1 MTSKGFDPLASLFEA
16 PEPGRAEASASPA
29 AAAPPSAP
37 AIDKVALAKELA
49 AEAAA
54 EAAARKAAQEL
65 DKVALAKK
73 LAAEAAAKAAA
84 RKANEDKVALA
95 KRLAA
100 EAVAKA
106 AAKKGAAAAKPK
118 SRLDSMAQR
127 ARRPTSALEAARA
140 AAAREEQ
147 DQAQAQRA
155 EAASRK
161 QRLGVRVQALIPEAL
176 PGLGRLRVERALFAD
191 QRDVLADL
199 WRGHRA
205 RFLAEGEL
213 ERAVGTA
220 AVLHALESLP
230 QGQLVVAH
238 VVTDA
243 SDYLVWM
250 DVNLE
255 TGAGGLLAAFA
266 DARAYFAAG

>member
-1 MTSKGFDPLASLFEA
+1 MSSKGFDPLASLFEA
-16 PEPGRAEASASPA
+16 PEPGVGDGLEAPE
-29 AAAPPSAP
+29 AAPPEEP
-37 AIDKVALAKELA
+37 AFDKVALAKKLA

-54 EAAARKAAQEL
+54 EAAAQKAV

-84 RKANEDKVALA
+84 RKADEDKVALA

-106 AAKKGAAAAKPK
+106 AARKAAPSTKPTN
-118 SRLDSMAQR
+118 RLDSIAKR

-147 DQAQAQRA
+147 DQKQAEQ
-155 EAASRK
+155 AAAAARK
-161 QRLGVRVQALIPEAL
+161 ERLGVRVQALIPEAL
-176 PGLGRLRVERALFAD
+176 PGLGRVKVERALFAD
-191 QRDVLADL
+191 PRDVLTGL
-199 WRGHRA
+199 WEGHRA
-205 RFLAEGEL
+205 QFLAEGEL

-220 AVLHALESLP
+220 AVLHALDSLP
-230 QGQLVVAH
+230 EGRLVVAH

-255 TGAGGLLAAFA
+255 SGEGGLLAAFA